1 LGRGGE
7 LMTRALLLIAAVL
20 GSLAVAAARGDADSV
35 GTLQVNGTFNNNF
48 FPVTCPAGTPATT
61 ACHGN
66 TSAHANLI
74 RGLGKVTM
82 GSYTLVLDDFASA
95 CTRVHAQ
102 IPIVIAGKGEIDL
115 AMPTSGCITPDQLAS
130 RFPPIEVTV
139 SGGSGLY
146 AGASGSGVLNFQTH
160 ITGPEMGR
168 ATITWPG
175 TLNVAGL
182 NFDTT
187 PPQIAGAKS
196 KTAKTRKA
204 AGTRVGYS
212 VSAADATDGKVPVT
226 CRPKSGKVFRVGR
239 TTVTCTAVDSSGNTA
254 TKRFVITVKRV
265 RR

>member
-1 LGRGGE
+1 
-7 LMTRALLLIAAVL
+7 MTRALLFAAVL
-20 GSLAVAAARGDADSV
+20 GSLAVAGAPANADSV
-35 GTLQVNGTFNNNF
+35 GTLQANGVFNNTF
-48 FPVTCPAGTPATT
+48 SPVNCPADTPTTT

-66 TSAHANLI
+66 ASARANLI
-74 RGLGKVTM
+74 PGLGKVTM

-102 IPIVIAGKGEIDL
+102 IPILVAGKGEIDL

-139 SGGSGLY
+139 SGGSGRY

-168 ATITWPG
+168 ATVTWTG
-175 TLNVAGL
+175 ALNVDGL
-182 NFDTT
+182 TFDTT
-187 PPQIAGAKS
+187 PPQITGAKS

-204 AGTRVGYS
+204 AGTRVSYS
-212 VSAADATDGKVPVT
+212 VSATDATDGKVPVT

>member
-1 LGRGGE
+1 
-7 LMTRALLLIAAVL
+7 MKIFYSIALAAVIA
-20 GSLAVAAARGDADSV
+20 LAALTTADADSV

-48 FPVTCPAGTPATT
+48 FPVDCPAGTPATT

-66 TSAHANLI
+66 ASARANLI
-74 RGLGKVTM
+74 PGLGKVTM

-102 IPIVIAGKGEIDL
+102 IPILVAGKGEIDL

-130 RFPPIEVTV
+130 RFPPIEVTI
-139 SGGSGLY
+139 
-146 AGASGSGVLNFQTH
+146 SGVLNFQTH

-168 ATITWPG
+168 ATITWTG
-175 TLNVAGL
+175 TLNVDGL
-182 NFDTT
+182 TFDTT

-204 AGTRVGYS
+204 AGTRVSYS
-212 VSAADATDGKVPVT
+212 VSAVDATDGKVPVT
-226 CRPKSGKVFRVGR
+226 CRPKSGKIFRVGR
-239 TTVTCTAVDSSGNTA
+239 TTVTCTALDSSGNTA

-265 RR
+265 HR